1 VLFLAGGVVPR
12 TAVNRMYVSAARR
25 LASLGHTVLRLD
37 VSGIGESLPADG
49 APPNDAYAASLV
61 PDVVTAVRWLGEQDI
76 WLVGLCSGAYAA
88 FQAALT
94 ESRVTGVV
102 LINPIV
108 FHGAQGMSRNS
119 TQVHQVQAA
128 RQYRRSLTDASKWR
142 KLLTGQVDV
151 RFALGVLSAR
161 ARTWVTSRS
170 GRGLPADLRQLL
182 GRGVRIG
189 IAFSDGDAG
198 VDAFTSQVGARLP
211 ELRKRGLAI
220 QHFPG
225 ADHTFNALAARGMLL
240 DWVVG
245 HVSEG
250 RHPR

>member
-1 VLFLAGGVVPR
+1 
-12 TAVNRMYVSAARR
+12 MYVSAARR

-37 VSGIGESLPADG
+37 ASGIGESLAADG

-61 PDVVTAVRWLGEQDI
+61 PDVVTAIRWLGERDV

-88 FQAALT
+88 FQAAVT
-94 ESRVTGVV
+94 ESRVTGAM

-108 FHGAQGMSRNS
+108 FHGAHGMSRDS
-119 TQVHQVQAA
+119 TQVQQVQAS
-128 RQYRRSLTDASKWR
+128 RQYRRSLTDSAKWK
-142 KLLTGQVDV
+142 KLLSGQVDV

-161 ARTWVTSRS
+161 VRTWVASRS

-182 GRGVRIG
+182 GRGVRVG
-189 IAFSDGDAG
+189 IAFSEGDPG
-198 VDAFTSQVGARLP
+198 FDAFTSQVGARLP
-211 ELRKRGLAI
+211 ELRKRGLVI

-225 ADHTFNALAARGMLL
+225 ADHTFNPLATRGMLL
-240 DWVVG
+240 DWIVG
-245 HVSEG
+245 HISDG